1 MNLQKLFTM
10 QQQLDAFIEETQHI
24 TKDVFREKGLALL
37 VELGELANET
47 RCFKFWS
54 TKGPSERSIILEE
67 FVDSIHFLL
76 SLGIKKGFD
85 DLEEWPTAKREGD
98 MTDLFIQTEAA
109 VLNFIQ
115 KPERAQYEE
124 AWILYG
130 ALAEALDFTAQD
142 IVGAYIAKNEKNYE
156 RQRNGY

>member
-10 QQQLDAFIEETQHI
+10 QQQLDAFIEETQQI

-54 TKGPSERSIILEE
+54 TKGPSERSVILEE

-76 SLGIKKGFD
+76 SLGIMKGFD
-85 DLEEWPTAKREGD
+85 DLEEWPIANREGD
-98 MTDLFIQTEAA
+98 LTDLFIQTEGA
-109 VLNFIQ
+109 VLNFIL
-115 KPERAQYEE
+115 KSERAQYEE
-124 AWILYG
+124 AWMCYG
-130 ALAEALDFTAQD
+130 ALATALDFTAED
-142 IVGAYIAKNEKNYE
+142 IVRAYVSKNEKNYE